1 MMGSTVAAR
10 SAARVLMGFA
20 LLGLVSS
27 SAEAAPKSSGGGYA
41 PPYSELVVDARSGKI
56 LRAVNADQLRHP
68 ASITKVMT
76 LYMLFE
82 QLEAGKMSLSTPI
95 RISEWA
101 AKQAPSK
108 LGLSPGDTITVEDAI
123 KAIVTRSA
131 NDIAVAVA
139 EAVGGSEKDF
149 ADLMTQKARALGMKS
164 TAYANASGLPNPRQL
179 TTARDL
185 VTLGR
190 SIQTRFPRYF
200 QYFSLRS
207 FDYDGATIA
216 NHNKLLG
223 RVDGVDG
230 IKTGYTAKSGFNL
243 LTSVHSDGRSLL
255 AVILGG
261 RSGNSRDR
269 RMAELVDAYIDVA
282 SNGDNKA
289 PTKAAK
295 TVSNLPTPIEVD
307 RPSSDNEDGAE
318 NPTASLSISSTA
330 SSKTTEPQS
339 KLVWKPGAQPAPAS
353 KAMSYTETQASTAHA
368 SSAGGQKSW
377 WIQVGVAANEK
388 QAKSLADDL
397 SGQLSSILG
406 DAKPSI
412 EKVQVKG
419 KSMWRTRFTRMT
431 LDDAQSACARVKK
444 QGGAC
449 FASRS

>member
-10 SAARVLMGFA
+10 FAARILVGFA
-20 LLGLVSS
+20 LFGLVSAG
-27 SAEAAPKSSGGGYA
+27 AEAASKSKGGGYA
-41 PPYSELVVDARSGKI
+41 PPYSELVVDARTGKI
-56 LRAVNADQLRHP
+56 LRAVNADQPRHP

-76 LYMLFE
+76 LYLLFE

-101 AKQAPSK
+101 ARQSPSK
-108 LGLSPGDTITVEDAI
+108 LGLAPGETITVEDAI
-123 KAIVTRSA
+123 KALITRSA

-149 ADLMTQKARALGMKS
+149 ADMMTQKARSIGMKR
-164 TAYANASGLPNPRQL
+164 TVYANASGLPNPRQV

-185 VTLGR
+185 IVLGR
-190 SIQTRFPRYF
+190 SIQNRFPRYF
-200 QYFSLRS
+200 QYFSMRS

-230 IKTGYTAKSGFNL
+230 IKTGYTARSGFNL

-282 SNGDNKA
+282 SNGDTKA
-289 PTKAAK
+289 PVKTAKAIS
-295 TVSNLPTPIEVD
+295 TLPTPVD
-307 RPSSDNEDGAE
+307 VERPSSDNEDAAE
-318 NPTASLSISSTA
+318 SPTASLSPQVQPVA
-330 SSKTTEPQS
+330 KTTEPQS
-339 KLVWKPGAQPAPAS
+339 KLVWKPGAAPAPAP
-353 KAMSYTETQASTAHA
+353 KAMSYAETQN
-368 SSAGGQKSW
+368 SAARSPSNGTEKSW
-377 WIQVGVAANEK
+377 WIQVGVAADEK
-388 QAKSLADDL
+388 KAKSLINDL
-397 SGQLSSILG
+397 SGQMSSILG

-419 KSMWRTRFTRMT
+419 KPMWRTRFTRMS
-431 LDDAQSACARVKK
+431 LDDAQTACALVKK

>member
-1 MMGSTVAAR
+1 MTISTVAAR
-10 SAARVLMGFA
+10 IAARIAVICAVF
-20 LLGLVSS
+20 GLVLTG
-27 SAEAAPKSSGGGYA
+27 AEAASKASGGGYA
-41 PPYSELVVDARSGKI
+41 PPYSEIVVDVRTGKV
-56 LRAVNADQLRHP
+56 LRAVNPDSPRHP

-76 LYMLFE
+76 LYLLFE

-101 AKQAPSK
+101 ARQSPSK
-108 LGLSPGDTITVEDAI
+108 LGLNPGETITVDDAI

-149 ADLMTQKARALGMKS
+149 AAMMTQKARSLGMKR
-164 TAYANASGLPNPRQL
+164 TVYANASGLPNPRQT

-185 VTLGR
+185 VVLGK

-207 FDYDGATIA
+207 FDYEGATIG

-269 RMAELVDAYIDVA
+269 RMAELVDAYLDVA
-282 SNGDNKA
+282 SNGDIKAAPKTAKKISEA
-289 PTKAAK
+289 PTP
-295 TVSNLPTPIEVD
+295 VDIE
-307 RPSSDNEDGAE
+307 RPSSDNEDMVE
-318 NPTASLSISSTA
+318 NPTASLSSPA
-330 SSKTTEPQS
+330 QPAAKGAEQQS
-339 KLVWKPGAQPAPAS
+339 KLVWKPGAAPAPVS
-353 KAMSYTETQASTAHA
+353 KALGYTDTQAAATP
-368 SSAGGQKSW
+368 SSQADKNRTW
-377 WIQVGVAANEK
+377 WIQVGVAPNQK
-388 QAKSLADDL
+388 QAKSLIDNL
-397 SGQLSSILG
+397 SGQLSSILN
-406 DAKPSI
+406 DAKPAI

-419 KSMWRTRFTRMT
+419 REMWRTRFTRMS
-431 LDDAQSACARVKK
+431 LDDAQTACALVKK

>member
-1 MMGSTVAAR
+1 MTISAVAAR
-10 SAARVLMGFA
+10 FAARFA
-20 LLGLVSS
+20 VIFAIFGLVST
-27 SAEAAPKSSGGGYA
+27 SAEAASKASGGGYA
-41 PPYSELVVDARSGKI
+41 PPYSELVVDARTGKV
-56 LRAVNADQLRHP
+56 LRAVSPDELRHP

-76 LYMLFE
+76 LYLLFE
-82 QLEAGKMSLSTPI
+82 QLDAGKMSLSTPI
-95 RISEWA
+95 RISDWA
-101 AKQAPSK
+101 ARQAPSK
-108 LGLSPGDTITVEDAI
+108 LGLNPGETITVEDAI

-149 ADLMTQKARALGMKS
+149 AAMMTQKARAIGMTK
-164 TAYANASGLPNPRQL
+164 TVYANASGLPNPRQV

-185 VTLGR
+185 VALGK

-269 RMAELVDAYIDVA
+269 RMAELVDAYLEAA
-282 SNGDNKA
+282 STGNGKNAPKMAKA
-289 PTKAAK
+289 VSAAP
-295 TVSNLPTPIEVD
+295 VPVDIE
-307 RPSSDNEDGAE
+307 RPSSDNEDTAE
-318 NPTASLSISSTA
+318 NPTASL
-330 SSKTTEPQS
+330 TTPAQPVAKAPEQQS
-339 KLVWKPGAQPAPAS
+339 KLIWKPGAAPAPVS
-353 KAMSYTETQASTAHA
+353 KALGYTETQTASGQA
-368 SSAGGQKSW
+368 SQNDKNRTW
-377 WIQVGVAANEK
+377 WIQVGVATDEK
-388 QAKSLADDL
+388 QAKTLIDNL

-406 DAKPSI
+406 DAKPAI

-419 KSMWRTRFTRMT
+419 RNMWRTRFTRMT
-431 LDDAQSACARVKK
+431 LDDAQSACALVKK

>member
-1 MMGSTVAAR
+1 MTISTVAAR
-10 SAARVLMGFA
+10 LAARIVAFIA
-20 LLGLVSS
+20 VFGLVLTGVGTVSKA
-27 SAEAAPKSSGGGYA
+27 SAGGYA
-41 PPYSELVVDARSGKI
+41 PPYSELVVDARTGKI
-56 LRAVNADQLRHP
+56 LRAVSPDAPRHP

-76 LYMLFE
+76 LYLLFE

-101 AKQAPSK
+101 ARQSPSK
-108 LGLSPGDTITVEDAI
+108 LGLNPGETITVEDAI

-139 EAVGGSEKDF
+139 EAVGGNEKEF
-149 ADLMTQKARALGMKS
+149 AAMMTQKARSIGMKQ
-164 TAYANASGLPNPRQL
+164 TVYANASGLPNPRQI

-185 VTLGR
+185 VVLGR
-190 SIQTRFPRYF
+190 SIQSRFPRYF
-200 QYFSLRS
+200 QYFSMRS

-243 LTSVHSDGRSLL
+243 LTSVHADGRSLL

-269 RMAELVDAYIDVA
+269 RMAELVDAYLDVA
-282 SNGDNKA
+282 SNGDVKAAPKSAKKISAA
-289 PTKAAK
+289 PTPLDV
-295 TVSNLPTPIEVD
+295 T
-307 RPSSDNEDGAE
+307 RPSSDNEDAAE
-318 NPTASLSISSTA
+318 NPTASLSPPPQPLA
-330 SSKTTEPQS
+330 KAPEQQS
-339 KLVWKPGAQPAPAS
+339 KLIWKPGAAPAPVS
-353 KAMSYTETQASTAHA
+353 KALGYTDTQAVA
-368 SSAGGQKSW
+368 SQASQTEKNKTW
-377 WIQVGVAANEK
+377 WIQVGVAVNQK

-406 DAKPSI
+406 DAKPAI

-419 KSMWRTRFTRMT
+419 REMYRTRFMRMT
-431 LDDAQSACARVKK
+431 LDDAQTACALVKK